1 VAKGRLEL
9 AHIDYYAADLR
20 VLSAEPQGA
29 AWANQ
34 HNHWQWRGM
43 DPF

>member
-1 VAKGRLEL
+1 MAKGHLEL
-9 AHIDYYAADLR
+9 THIDYYAADLR

-29 AWANQ
+29 ARANQ
-34 HNHWQWRGM
+34 HNHRQWRGM